1 MTSDRMEIDAEMK
14 IHGMHT
20 WIIFI
25 KGMLELGGRRFKGMV
40 KESSLGFYS
49 AKLGYQAIFSSPLEH
64 TSWWCE
70 KL

>member
-1 MTSDRMEIDAEMK
+1 MK
-14 IHGMHT
+14 IHGMNT

-25 KGMLELGGRRFKGMV
+25 KDMLKLGGRIFKGMV

-64 TSWWCE
+64 TS
-70 KL
+70 

>member
-1 MTSDRMEIDAEMK
+1 MRSDRLGIYGEMK

-25 KGMLELGGRRFKGMV
+25 KDMLELGGRRFKGMV
-40 KESSLGFYS
+40 KESRLGFYS
-49 AKLGYQAIFSSPLEH
+49 AKLGYQAIFYSPLEH
-64 TSWWCE
+64 KSWWCV